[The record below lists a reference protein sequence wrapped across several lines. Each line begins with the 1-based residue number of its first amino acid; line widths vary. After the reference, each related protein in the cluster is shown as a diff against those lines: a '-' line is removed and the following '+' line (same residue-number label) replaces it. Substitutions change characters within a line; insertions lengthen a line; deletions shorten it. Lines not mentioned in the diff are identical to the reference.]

1 MERKLMRTKN
11 NQMIG
16 GVCTGLAEYFNT
28 DVTLVR
34 AGFLLAFFGAGF
46 GFLIYLI
53 LWVIL
58 PENLNNF
65 NTANTMN
72 NENPNQF
79 DAKFD
84 ENLSPGTD
92 GFRPYENQPSKRQNS
107 AVGGYILLGLGVLF
121 LINNFTDIHFDKL
134 WPIILIVVG
143 AYILLKQR
151 DTQSK

>member
-1 MERKLMRTKN
+1 MRTKN

-58 PENLNNF
+58 PENPNNF

-72 NENPNQF
+72 NENQNQF
-79 DAKFD
+79 DPKLD
-84 ENLSPGTD
+84 ENISPGTD
-92 GFRPYENQPSKRQNS
+92 GFRPYENQRSEE
-107 AVGGYILLGLGVLF
+107 
-121 LINNFTDIHFDKL
+121 
-134 WPIILIVVG
+134 VV
-143 AYILLKQR
+143 
-151 DTQSK
+151 